1 MVRAAEP
8 QELDVQALLRLFLRR
23 VDAGA
28 PAGYATFR
36 ECWQQMQFSFVYE
49 VRLGIA
55 CITAEYDSICSN
67 WTYTSGL
74 MDECAGPD
82 IC

>member
-8 QELDVQALLRLFLRR
+8 QELDVQALLRLFLRK

-28 PAGYATFR
+28 PAVYATFR

-49 VRLGIA
+49 VRRGMARVSARI
-55 CITAEYDSICSN
+55 
-67 WTYTSGL
+67 
-74 MDECAGPD
+74 
-82 IC
+82 

>member
-8 QELDVQALLRLFLRR
+8 QELDVQALLRLFLRK

-36 ECWQQMQFSFVYE
+36 KCWQEMQFSFVYE
-49 VRLGIA
+49 VRRGFVDVA
-55 CITAEYDSICSN
+55 A
-67 WTYTSGL
+67 
-74 MDECAGPD
+74 
-82 IC
+82 